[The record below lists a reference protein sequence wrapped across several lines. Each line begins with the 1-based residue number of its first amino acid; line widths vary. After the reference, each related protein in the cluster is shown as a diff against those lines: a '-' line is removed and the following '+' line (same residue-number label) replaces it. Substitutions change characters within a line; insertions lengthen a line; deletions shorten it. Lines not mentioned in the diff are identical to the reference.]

1 MMKRQSLPEHL
12 NICIVSNKFP
22 ILGRAAEYGFLWP
35 IARGLA
41 QKGHRVTV
49 LASESPQ
56 KKPEI
61 IQDGVRALY
70 LKEGLPQNELSN
82 FPRLAK
88 NYFAKLHKQERFH
101 LVHSIDSSGA
111 LIARLKREYDVA
123 VAFDVQA
130 THMSQIFAI
139 LGMSQETVGSLLRTA
154 IAVSYKFLRTYYG
167 QDRKL
172 LKSADGIFVTSP
184 RQRTVLERYYL
195 YPDARIYTVPYGI
208 EIGDLSPKEKSL
220 ELREK
225 LGLPENAKIVVTVSD
240 MTEVREMANV
250 LLAFEKVAIKNSQ
263 ARLLIIGNGPKRK
276 EIEFE
281 MLNLALGNRVIFT
294 GAVKNVELPDYIAL
308 ADVYVNISSRATG
321 FELSMLEAMA
331 QKKVIVGSEVSP
343 ISSIVEDR
351 VDGFLIRP
359 ADVLSLASL
368 LSEVFSGQLP
378 TQEIGNRARL
388 KITDLFDTQKM
399 VNQTLNS
406 YFKILKSTGKYRK

>member
-1 MMKRQSLPEHL
+1 MAKQALPERL
-12 NICIVSNKFP
+12 NICFVSKKFP
-22 ILGRAAEYGFLWP
+22 ILGRASEYGFLWP

-41 QKGHRVTV
+41 SRGHKVTV
-49 LASESPQ
+49 LAAESPRKLQ
-56 KKPEI
+56 EI
-61 IQDGVRALY
+61 TQDGVHALY
-70 LKEGLPQNELSN
+70 LKEGLPQHELTN
-82 FPRLAK
+82 FGRLAK
-88 NYFAKLHKQERFH
+88 NHFVKLHRQEPFH
-101 LVHSIDSSGA
+101 IVHSIDDSGS
-111 LIARLKREYDVA
+111 LIARFKREYDVA

-139 LGMSQETVGSLLRTA
+139 TAMAQETVGSLLRSA

-167 QDRKL
+167 TDRKL
-172 LKSADGIFVTSP
+172 LKSADGVFVTSP

-208 EIGDLSPKEKSL
+208 EIGDLSPKEKSMQ
-220 ELREK
+220 LRETLK
-225 LGLPENAKIVVTVSD
+225 LPENARIAVTVSD
-240 MTEVREMANV
+240 MTEVREMAN
-250 LLAFEKVAIKNSQ
+250 LLQAFEKVAIKNSL
-263 ARLLIIGNGPKRK
+263 ARLLVIGNGPKRK

-294 GAVKNVELPDYIAL
+294 GAVKNTEVPDYISL

-331 QKKVIVGSEVSP
+331 QKKVIIGSEVSP

-359 ADVLSLASL
+359 ADVSSLSAL
-368 LSEVFSGQLP
+368 LNEVFSGQLP

-406 YFKILKSTGKYRK
+406 YFKILKSTGKYKK

>member
-1 MMKRQSLPEHL
+1 MPKRPLPEHL
-12 NICIVSNKFP
+12 NICIISAKFP

-49 LASESPQ
+49 LASESSQ

-82 FPRLAK
+82 FSRLAK
-88 NYFAKLHKQERFH
+88 NYFVRLHRQEPFH
-101 LVHSIDSSGA
+101 LVHSVDASGN
-111 LIARLKREYDVA
+111 LIARFKSEYDVA

-139 LGMSQETVGSLLRTA
+139 LGMAQETVGSLLRTA

-172 LKSADGIFVTSP
+172 LKTADGIFVTSP
-184 RQRTVLERYYL
+184 RQRTLLERYYL

-208 EIGDLSPKEKSL
+208 ELGDLSPKEKSQ

-225 LGLPENAKIVVTVSD
+225 LGLPENARIAVSVSD
-240 MTEVREMANV
+240 MTEVREMANLFV
-250 LLAFEKVAIKNSQ
+250 AFEKVAIKNSQ
-263 ARLLIIGNGPKRK
+263 ARLLVIGNGPKRK

-281 MLNLALGNRVIFT
+281 ALNLALGNRVIFA
-294 GAVKNVELPDYIAL
+294 GAVKNVELPDYISL

-321 FELSMLEAMA
+321 FELAMLEAMA
-331 QKKVIVGSEVSP
+331 QKKVVIGSEVSP

-351 VDGFLIRP
+351 TDGFLIRP
-359 ADVLSLASL
+359 ADVGALSTL
-368 LSEVFSGQLP
+368 LGEIFSGQIP
-378 TQEIGNRARL
+378 TQEIGTKARV

-406 YFKILKSTGKYRK
+406 YFKILKSTG

>member
-1 MMKRQSLPEHL
+1 MAKRALPEHL
-12 NICIVSNKFP
+12 NICIVSAKFP
-22 ILGRAAEYGFLWP
+22 ILGRASEGGFLWP

-56 KKPEI
+56 KKSEI

-82 FPRLAK
+82 FSRLAK
-88 NYFAKLHKQERFH
+88 NYFVRLHREEPFH
-101 LVHSIDSSGA
+101 LVHSVDASGN
-111 LIARLKREYDVA
+111 LIARFKREYDVA

-139 LGMSQETVGSLLRTA
+139 LGMAQETVGSLLRTA

-172 LKSADGIFVTSP
+172 LKSADGVFVTSP
-184 RQRTVLERYYL
+184 RQRTLLERYYL

-208 EIGDLSPKEKSL
+208 EIGDLSPKEKSQ

-225 LGLPENAKIVVTVSD
+225 LGLPENARIAVTVSD
-240 MTEVREMANV
+240 MTEVLEMAN
-250 LLAFEKVAIKNSQ
+250 LFEAFEKVAIKNSH
-263 ARLLIIGNGPKRK
+263 ARLLVIGNGPKRK
-276 EIEFE
+276 EIEFKA
-281 MLNLALGNRVIFT
+281 LDRALGQRIIFT
-294 GAVKNVELPDYIAL
+294 GAVKNTELPDYISL
-308 ADVYVNISSRATG
+308 ADIYVNISSRSSG
-321 FELSMLEAMA
+321 FELAMLEAMA
-331 QKKVIVGSEVSP
+331 QKKVIIGSEVSP

-351 VDGFLIRP
+351 SDGFLIRP
-359 ADVLSLASL
+359 ADVVALSTL
-368 LSEVFSGQLP
+368 LGEIFSGQIP
-378 TQEIGNRARL
+378 TQEIGTKARL

-406 YFKILKSTGKYRK
+406 YFKILKGTGKYKR